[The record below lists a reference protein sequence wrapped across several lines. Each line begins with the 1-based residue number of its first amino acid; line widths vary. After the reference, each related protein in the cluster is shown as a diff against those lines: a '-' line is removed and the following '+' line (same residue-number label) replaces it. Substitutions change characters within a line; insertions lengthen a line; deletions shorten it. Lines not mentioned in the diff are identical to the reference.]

1 MQHRTVSD
9 VMTHQVA
16 TVRRDAPFKA
26 VAELLAERDVSAVPV
41 VDDAHRVVGV
51 VSEGDLLRKE
61 SGQPDPEGHT
71 PSLWMSP
78 SNRKRARAENA
89 EGLMS
94 HTVFSARPEW
104 SVVEAARMMDRH
116 HVKRL
121 PVVDETDRLVGIVSR
136 SDLLRV
142 FLRDDR
148 AIRGEII
155 SEVLQRV
162 MLIEPAT
169 VSVEVKD
176 GVVSLQGQL
185 ERKSLIPIT
194 ERLCRSVDGVVGL
207 RSRLT
212 FAFDDTH
219 TDLEP
224 PVVRGVMQPQRFHG

>member
-1 MQHRTVSD
+1 MQHRTVGD

-16 TVRRDAPFKA
+16 TVRRDTSFKA

-41 VDDAHRVVGV
+41 VDDADRVLGV

-61 SGQPDPEGHT
+61 SGQPDPDGHT
-71 PSLWMSP
+71 PALWMSP
-78 SNRKRARAENA
+78 GNRKRSHAENA
-89 EGLMS
+89 AGLMS
-94 HTVFSARPEW
+94 RTVFTARPEW

-142 FLRDDR
+142 FLRNDR

-155 SEVLQRV
+155 AEVLQRV
-162 MLIEPAT
+162 MMIEPAT

-176 GVVSLQGQL
+176 GVVTMRGQL
-185 ERKSLIPIT
+185 ERKSMIPIV
-194 ERLCRSVDGVVGL
+194 ERLCRSVDGVVAL
-207 RSRLT
+207 HAQLS

-219 TDLEP
+219 QDLEP
-224 PVVRGVMQPQRFHG
+224 PIVRGVMQPQRFHG

>member
-16 TVRRDAPFKA
+16 TIRRDASFKT
-26 VAELLAERDVSAVPV
+26 VAALLADRDVSAVPV

-94 HTVFSARPEW
+94 RTVFTARPEW

-142 FLRDDR
+142 FLRNDR

-155 SEVLQRV
+155 SEVLQHV
-162 MLIEPAT
+162 MVIDPTT

-176 GVVSLQGQL
+176 GVVTLLGQL
-185 ERKSLIPIT
+185 ERKSLIPIV
-194 ERLCRSVDGVVGL
+194 ERLCRSIDGVVAL
-207 RSRLT
+207 HSRLT
-212 FAFDDTH
+212 FAFDDTRA
-219 TDLEP
+219 DLEP
-224 PVVRGVMQPQRFHG
+224 RVVGGAMQPQRFHG